1 MNAAAK
7 NSTVLTSVFW
17 SYSRIKSL
25 VGVATKDKPLVRR
38 LILPQ
43 SKCGWRAYWCFCCI
57 GRCVYVLIYTWKIH
71 GACCICQYKDIIS
84 SKQGTITAEPL
95 LTKLAHRPL
104 LSFAVWKTPLSREIQ
119 WNWVFGKA
127 KHDCWFYVNMNQSLF
142 LLFHYLLQGTASL
155 EDCYLLSDGHRKRRC
170 FKSNAD

>member
-119 WNWVFGKA
+119 WNWVFQKA
-127 KHDCWFYVNMNQSLF
+127 KHDCRFYVNMNQRYLGFS
-142 LLFHYLLQGTASL
+142 FHRNEFSEWRFALVLWEENFHCWWFIYEL
-155 EDCYLLSDGHRKRRC
+155 
-170 FKSNAD
+170 